1 MPILEGVSR
10 ITGKCEHPRERRDV
24 RHGETVKKF
33 RFDRAYYD
41 RWYRDDE
48 TRTFM
53 AEYTPV
59 IVRFVLAYL
68 DYLELE
74 VRTVLDAGCGL
85 GHWRTALGDLG
96 RDVDYRGLET
106 SGYLCR
112 ELGWEKGSI
121 VDYQAHEPF
130 DLVVCQGVL
139 QYLSDAEC
147 KAAIHNLA
155 ELCGQALYLEVLTR
169 RDAREN
175 TIPQRT
181 DTDVYLR
188 KGEWYRKRLHK
199 HFVNL
204 GGGLFLSRRC
214 AATCYELWT
223 P

>member
-1 MPILEGVSR
+1 M
-10 ITGKCEHPRERRDV
+10 
-24 RHGETVKKF
+24 KKF
-33 RFDRAYYD
+33 KFDRAYYD
-41 RWYRDDE
+41 RWYRNDE

-53 AEYTPV
+53 TEYAPV

-68 DYLELE
+68 DYLEVE
-74 VRTVLDAGCGL
+74 VKTVLDAGCGL
-85 GHWRTALGDLG
+85 GHWGTALKNLG
-96 RDVDYRGLET
+96 RDVRYHGLET
-106 SGYLCR
+106 SDYLCR

-121 VDYQAHEPF
+121 ADYRAEEPF

-147 KAAIHNLA
+147 KAAIDNLA
-155 ELCGQALYLEVLTR
+155 SLCSQALYLEVLTR

-175 TIPQRT
+175 CIPERT

-188 KGEWYRKRLHK
+188 KGKWYRKRLGE

-204 GGGLFLSRRC
+204 GGGLFLSRTC

>member
-1 MPILEGVSR
+1 M
-10 ITGKCEHPRERRDV
+10 
-24 RHGETVKKF
+24 KKF
-33 RFDRAYYD
+33 KFDRAYYD
-41 RWYRDDE
+41 RWYRNDE

-53 AEYTPV
+53 TEYTPV

-68 DYLELE
+68 DYLEVE
-74 VRTVLDAGCGL
+74 VKTVLDAGCGL
-85 GHWRTALGDLG
+85 GHWGTALKNLD
-96 RDVDYRGLET
+96 RDVRYHGLET
-106 SGYLCR
+106 SDYLCR
-112 ELGWEKGSI
+112 ELGWERGSI
-121 VDYQAHEPF
+121 ADYQAKEPF

-147 KAAIHNLA
+147 KAAIDNLA
-155 ELCGQALYLEVLTR
+155 TLCSQALYLEVLTR

-175 TIPQRT
+175 CIPERT

-188 KGEWYRKRLHK
+188 KGKWYRKRFGE

-204 GGGLFLSRRC
+204 GGGLFLSRTC

>member
-1 MPILEGVSR
+1 M
-10 ITGKCEHPRERRDV
+10 
-24 RHGETVKKF
+24 KKF
-33 RFDRAYYD
+33 KFDRAYYD
-41 RWYRDDE
+41 RWYRNDE

-53 AEYTPV
+53 TEYTPV

-68 DYLELE
+68 DYLEVE
-74 VRTVLDAGCGL
+74 VKTVLDAGCGL
-85 GHWRTALGDLG
+85 GHWGTALKDLD
-96 RDVDYRGLET
+96 RDVRYHGLET
-106 SGYLCR
+106 SDYLCR
-112 ELGWEKGSI
+112 ELGWERGSI
-121 VDYQAHEPF
+121 ADYQAEEPF

-147 KAAIHNLA
+147 KAAIDNLA
-155 ELCGQALYLEVLTR
+155 TLCSQALYLEVLTR

-175 TIPQRT
+175 CIPERT

-188 KGEWYRKRLHK
+188 KGKWYRKRLGE

-204 GGGLFLSRRC
+204 GGGLFLSRTC

>member
-1 MPILEGVSR
+1 M
-10 ITGKCEHPRERRDV
+10 
-24 RHGETVKKF
+24 KKF
-33 RFDRAYYD
+33 KFDRAYYD
-41 RWYRDDE
+41 RWYRNDE

-53 AEYTPV
+53 TEYTPV

-68 DYLELE
+68 DYLEVE
-74 VRTVLDAGCGL
+74 VKTVLDAGCGL
-85 GHWRTALGDLG
+85 GHWGTALKNLD
-96 RDVDYRGLET
+96 RDVRYHGLET
-106 SGYLCR
+106 SDYLCR
-112 ELGWEKGSI
+112 ELGWERGSI
-121 VDYQAHEPF
+121 ADYQAKEPF

-147 KAAIHNLA
+147 KAAIDNLA
-155 ELCGQALYLEVLTR
+155 TLCSQALYLEVLTR

-175 TIPQRT
+175 CIPERT

-188 KGEWYRKRLHK
+188 KGKWYRKRLGE

-204 GGGLFLSRRC
+204 GGGLFLSRTC

>member
-1 MPILEGVSR
+1 M
-10 ITGKCEHPRERRDV
+10 
-24 RHGETVKKF
+24 KKF
-33 RFDRAYYD
+33 KFDRAYYD
-41 RWYRDDE
+41 RWYRNDE

-53 AEYTPV
+53 TEYTPV

-68 DYLELE
+68 DYLEVE
-74 VRTVLDAGCGL
+74 VKTVLDAGCGL
-85 GHWRTALGDLG
+85 GHWGTALKDLD
-96 RDVDYRGLET
+96 RDVRYHGLET
-106 SGYLCR
+106 SDYLCR
-112 ELGWEKGSI
+112 ELGWERGSI
-121 VDYQAHEPF
+121 ADYQAKEPF

-147 KAAIHNLA
+147 KAAIDNLA
-155 ELCGQALYLEVLTR
+155 TLCSQALYLEVLTR

-175 TIPQRT
+175 CIPERT

-188 KGEWYRKRLHK
+188 KGKWYRKRLGE

-204 GGGLFLSRRC
+204 GGGLFLSRTC

>member
-1 MPILEGVSR
+1 M
-10 ITGKCEHPRERRDV
+10 
-24 RHGETVKKF
+24 KKF
-33 RFDRAYYD
+33 KFDRAYYD
-41 RWYRDDE
+41 RWYRNDE

-53 AEYTPV
+53 TEYTPV

-68 DYLELE
+68 DYLEVE
-74 VRTVLDAGCGL
+74 VKTVLDAGCGL
-85 GHWRTALGDLG
+85 GHWGTALKNLD
-96 RDVDYRGLET
+96 RDVRYHGLET
-106 SGYLCR
+106 SDYLCR
-112 ELGWEKGSI
+112 ELGWERGSI
-121 VDYQAHEPF
+121 ADYQAEEPF

-147 KAAIHNLA
+147 KAAIDNLA
-155 ELCGQALYLEVLTR
+155 TLCSQALYLEVLTR

-175 TIPQRT
+175 CIPERT

-188 KGEWYRKRLHK
+188 KGKWYRKRLGE

-204 GGGLFLSRRC
+204 GGGLFLSRTC

>member
-1 MPILEGVSR
+1 M
-10 ITGKCEHPRERRDV
+10 
-24 RHGETVKKF
+24 KKF
-33 RFDRAYYD
+33 KFDRAYYD
-41 RWYRDDE
+41 RWYRNDE

-53 AEYTPV
+53 TEFTPA

-68 DYLELE
+68 DYLEVE
-74 VRTVLDAGCGL
+74 VKTVLDAGCGL
-85 GHWRTALGDLG
+85 GHWGTALKDLG
-96 RDVDYRGLET
+96 RDVRYQGLET
-106 SGYLCR
+106 SDYLCR
-112 ELGWEKGSI
+112 ELRWEKGSI
-121 VDYQAHEPF
+121 VDYQARDPF

-147 KAAIHNLA
+147 KAAIDNIA
-155 ELCGQALYLEVLTR
+155 TLCSEALYLEVLTR

-175 TIPQRT
+175 CIPERT

-188 KGEWYRKRLHK
+188 KGQWYRKRLGV

-204 GGGLFLSRRC
+204 GGGLFISRAC